1 MQVFKSYFKI
11 FNKYKGQMIMYL
23 GIFTALLSGF
33 VINNAGSDV
42 EYVNA
47 NCSFAV
53 YDYDNSEE
61 SRELVSFLSEK
72 HERVDIKADDSEVIQ
87 DELFNRNIHCLLR
100 IPEGFSD
107 AIKEGD
113 WENVLK
119 IVTIPGTKYN
129 ALFESDLDRFVNYAS
144 IYVKSGYS
152 SEEAVKKAVNV
163 LSQTSE
169 VSLLEG
175 EDLSSHSN
183 SYYFFNYLGWVLMCM
198 VITAITPTLAVYNR
212 KELRKRIS
220 CSAYPF
226 SKINIEL
233 FLGVAVM
240 GVGICGILLLL
251 AQFIIGGEIWSV
263 HGAFYMLNTLCYM
276 FVALAVAFLVSR
288 LTNSEQIISMV
299 ANVVSL
305 GMAFLCG
312 IFVPMEY
319 LGENVIKFAHFLPAY
334 WFAKATQWIEHMQE
348 HEIGTLLRYMGVEV
362 LFAAA
367 IWFVALAVAKGK
379 KA

>member
-11 FNKYKGQMIMYL
+11 FNKYKGQMLMYL
-23 GIFTALLSGF
+23 GIFAALLTGF
-33 VINNAGSDV
+33 MINSAGSLA
-42 EYVNA
+42 EYENA
-47 NCSFAV
+47 NCNFAV

-61 SRELVSFLSEK
+61 SRAFVSFLSEK

-87 DELFNRNIHCLLR
+87 DELFNRNINCLIR

-107 AIKEGD
+107 AIKGGD
-113 WENVLK
+113 WEKILK
-119 IVTIPGTKYN
+119 VVTIPGTKYN
-129 ALFESDLDRFVNYAS
+129 ALFESDLDRFVNYTS

-183 SYYFFNYLGWVLMCM
+183 SYYFFSYLGWVLMCM

-226 SKINIEL
+226 SKINTEL

-251 AQFIIGGEIWSV
+251 ALLIIGGEIWSIQ
-263 HGAFYMLNTLCYM
+263 GAFYMLNTFCYM
-276 FVALAVAFLVSR
+276 LVALAVAFLVSR
-288 LTNSEQIISMV
+288 LTNNEQIISMV

-334 WFAKATQWIEHMQE
+334 WFSKATQWIEHMQE
-348 HEIGTLLRYMGVEV
+348 QQISTLFRYMGVEL
-362 LFAAA
+362 LFAIT
-367 IWFVALAVAKGK
+367 IWIVALTVAKVK

>member
-23 GIFTALLSGF
+23 GIFAALLSGF
-33 VINNAGSDV
+33 VINNAGSLA
-42 EYVNA
+42 EYVNV
-47 NCSFAV
+47 NCNFAV

-61 SRELVSFLSEK
+61 SRALVSFLSEK

-87 DELFNRNIHCLLR
+87 DELFNRNINCLLR

-107 AIKEGD
+107 AIKVGD
-113 WENVLK
+113 WEKVLK

-129 ALFESDLDRFVNYAS
+129 ALFESDVDRFVNYVS

-175 EDLSSHSN
+175 EDLSGHSN

-226 SKINIEL
+226 SKINTEL

-240 GVGICGILLLL
+240 GVGICGILMLL
-251 AQFIIGGEIWSV
+251 ASVITGGEVWSMN
-263 HGAFYMLNTLCYM
+263 GAFYMLNTLCYM
-276 FVALAVAFLVSR
+276 FVAMAVAFLVSR
-288 LTNSEQIISMV
+288 LTDKDQIISMV
-299 ANVVSL
+299 SNVFSL

-319 LGENVIKFAHFLPAY
+319 LGENVIKLAHFLPAY
-334 WFAKATQWIEHMQE
+334 WFAKGTALIEHIQE
-348 HEIGTLLRYMGVEV
+348 QQISILFRYMGVEL
-362 LFAAA
+362 LFAIA
-367 IWFVALAVAKGK
+367 IWFVALTVAKAK